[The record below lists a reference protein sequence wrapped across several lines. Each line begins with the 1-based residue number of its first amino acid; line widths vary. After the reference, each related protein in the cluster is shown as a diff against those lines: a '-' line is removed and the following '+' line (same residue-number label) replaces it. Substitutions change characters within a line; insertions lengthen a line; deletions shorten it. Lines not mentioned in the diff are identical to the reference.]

1 MVFGL
6 GLFFQWH
13 ILDIQKSLKENIIS
27 FHSAITQL
35 KKKTLQ
41 YRWHLPQPPIPF
53 PNYISPRSYCRPGF
67 GVHGST
73 GVFVLLL
80 FVWWRYK
87 VHTVQYTNL
96 NCTVWWPMG
105 SPPRSSH
112 RPLLAFGFSILALHT
127 NGIILCVLFCIWCF
141 HSTCACEIYPCSC
154 QWFTPIHCCI
164 VVHCLNRP
172 QFINHSTVHGDVY
185 YFQFPVYWI
194 VLLWTFLYI
203 PFGRHK
209 NAVLLVYVQEWGCW
223 MMEYAHV

>member
-105 SPPRSSH
+105 SIRGTTATFTSSQKFTEN
-112 RPLLAFGFSILALHT
+112 LGNCGILHHLEKGEWGNSVEVSASQ
-127 NGIILCVLFCIWCF
+127 N
-141 HSTCACEIYPCSC
+141 A
-154 QWFTPIHCCI
+154 
-164 VVHCLNRP
+164 
-172 QFINHSTVHGDVY
+172 
-185 YFQFPVYWI
+185 YWI
-194 VLLWTFLYI
+194 LRFHYTS
-203 PFGRHK
+203 PF
-209 NAVLLVYVQEWGCW
+209 
-223 MMEYAHV
+223 